1 MQSAARAAEKSWATP
16 LREGDR
22 GAAVP
27 RSDQAM
33 RGGVAAVEDRTQ
45 GGYGVVMVGG
55 LAQDLAPAARVR
67 ARPRTMHG
75 KPGLSRRRQRESRDS
90 RLRNHAGTPRS
101 APPGRRPLARAG
113 RTYRLFE
120 LDDPS
125 LPAPIIAPS
134 WSKHRTL
141 KPCADLAPSHG
152 RLIRPVIDT
161 PLTRAGRHRGE
172 WPSFHALRRTGAM
185 PLTGAASRRHAETP
199 TATPPMTQ
207 KT

>member
-1 MQSAARAAEKSWATP
+1 MISCPFSGRDHRGLDGDPRTGGRSTRSRQARSVSGGWWRPAIL
-16 LREGDR
+16 LRDAKRGARGGKKLGDAVAEGDR

-125 LPAPIIAPS
+125 LPAPIIAPP
-134 WSKHRTL
+134 WSKHRT
-141 KPCADLAPSHG
+141 A
-152 RLIRPVIDT
+152 
-161 PLTRAGRHRGE
+161 
-172 WPSFHALRRTGAM
+172 
-185 PLTGAASRRHAETP
+185 
-199 TATPPMTQ
+199 
-207 KT
+207 KTMR